1 MESNESPIV
10 NSATLTQVLPF
21 VILLKDQVLLYLVPS
36 TRYFCAIKLH
46 FAPFHTLCITSS
58 RKHWSTRLS
67 MSTAACDDP
76 KDESEGEFEGEQ
88 ASLYNS
94 TKLPGCDDGDAPE

>member
-10 NSATLTQVLPF
+10 NAATLTQVTPSVERPGTF
-21 VILLKDQVLLYLVPS
+21 CTWYQVPDTRVQS
-36 TRYFCAIKLH
+36 TFTSH
-46 FAPFHTLCITSS
+46 FLTLCITSS

-67 MSTAACDDP
+67 MSTAAWEDL
-76 KDESEGEFEGEQ
+76 KEESGEFEGEQ